1 MARKNPTKTLTNK
14 WKTKFGLISSKRSLA
29 TPWRIICLKRM
40 SHSPRRLFSRSVFSW
55 LSHSKLFMRQGT
67 TTMTKRPSRLN
78 NKNSLI
84 SNKSKTRLP
93 PNSWPKT
100 VKKANVW
107 SHSSTKSSNSNLMNN
122 QIMTNSSSTSSRFFS
137 TSIRHPIKSMTGMR
151 YTWCKNQ
158 WRDPQTWRKREN
170 RVIRLTQK
178 CLTLKMLRTL

>member
-1 MARKNPTKTLTNK
+1 MDLMSQKRRRSYSKETWYLPVRTLLSWILWAGETT
-14 WKTKFGLISSKRSLA
+14 WFLWFISFYIWSKA
-29 TPWRIICLKRM
+29 T
-40 SHSPRRLFSRSVFSW
+40 LFSCP
-55 LSHSKLFMRQGT
+55 MMT
-67 TTMTKRPSRLN
+67 TKRPSRLN

-107 SHSSTKSSNSNLMNN
+107 SHSSMKSSKSNLMNN
-122 QIMTNSSSTSSRFFS
+122 RIMINSSSTSLRFFS

-151 YTWCKNQ
+151 ITWCKNQ
-158 WRDPQTWRKREN
+158 WRVPQTWRKREN